1 MVDETTSSATKQFIT
16 EIIGNFF
23 FFIMVIIRI
32 TVLDNPSSRKC
43 SFNKKCFKRGFRE
56 VARAAKSLQ

>member
-23 FFIMVIIRI
+23 FIMVIIRI
-32 TVLDNPSSRKC
+32 SVLDNPSSRKC